1 MGHENTPTF
10 FIRYLWWFFLVQLVF
25 FSQGNSIIQR
35 REDAMVLVKTK
46 KAPMQTKCTT
56 A

>member
-10 FIRYLWWFFLVQLVF
+10 FIRYLCIFFLVQLVF

-46 KAPMQTKCTT
+46 KAPRQKKCTT

>member
-10 FIRYLWWFFLVQLVF
+10 FIRYLCIFFLVQLVF
-25 FSQGNSIIQR
+25 FSQDNSVIQGR
-35 REDAMVLVKTK
+35 KDAMVLVKTK
-46 KAPMQTKCTT
+46 KAPRQTECTT